1 MNLTSYLVM
10 AVFGLCVPCHS
21 MPTSDTVATG
31 FAEPQPRMQSGAVE
45 PAENSNGKRS
55 RSLFQTA
62 VPTMQ
67 QYQFNGIGGV
77 DLMDVVM
84 DELYAQQQQRQ
95 QGQEVPTGEE
105 ADEMMRTEDT
115 GTNYVD
121 QDDPRAMSRAQ
132 PGSGNRKKPD
142 SPMYFIRLPPQPYMF
157 VPGYGYV
164 SQPTR
169 LEPPPF
175 MQRPNSPFLNLPLG
189 YVSNAKPV
197 GVYTLPQQQYQQP
210 QQQRPH
216 KPHRRPQPAPAT
228 TTVAPPP
235 PPMQQQH
242 QRPDSPLY
250 NMDKGP
256 YVFNGRPS
264 DVFLYQSAYD
274 NLYSEVLQNIYP

>member
-21 MPTSDTVATG
+21 MPASGSG
-31 FAEPQPRMQSGAVE
+31 FTEPQTRAQSDAVDQ
-45 PAENSNGKRS
+45 AENTGGKRS
-55 RSLFQTA
+55 RSLFRTA
-62 VPTMQ
+62 VPTTMQ
-67 QYQFNGIGGV
+67 QYQFNGAEDV

-84 DELYAQQQQRQ
+84 DELYAQQQRQ
-95 QGQEVPTGEE
+95 VQEGPAEV
-105 ADEMMRTEDT
+105 DEMMRTDDT
-115 GTNYVD
+115 GNNYVD
-121 QDDPRAMSRAQ
+121 QDDPRASSRAQ
-132 PGSGNRKKPD
+132 PGSGNRNKPD
-142 SPMYFIRLPPQPYMF
+142 SPVYFIRLPPQPYMF

-169 LEPPPF
+169 LEPPPY
-175 MQRPNSPFLNLPLG
+175 MQRPGSPFLNLPLG
-189 YVSNAKPV
+189 FMSNAKPV
-197 GVYTLPQQQYQQP
+197 GVYTLPQQQYQPP

-228 TTVAPPP
+228 TTAAPPPP

-250 NMDKGP
+250 NLDKGP

-264 DVFLYQSAYD
+264 DVFLFQSAYD